1 MTVREYL
8 DQAIAEGRTIEI
20 EYVKYDGTYSKR
32 KVSNLSYS
40 DEFGSDY
47 IAGHCHLRDAD
58 RTFKISR
65 IRKIDGKSFSTMSGD
80 ISSGKNAYSGKSAY
94 EGSFSRSSSTPSS
107 YSSSSGSA
115 YKSSGYSSSYQPRS
129 TYTSSTPKKSEGC
142 YIATMAYGDYDH
154 PQVMVLRRFR
164 DENLLPTVAGR
175 LFVKFYYWISPK
187 LVSVLSGHERIN
199 RAIQH
204 ILDSFVDY
212 LNRRA

>member
-1 MTVREYL
+1 MTIREYL
-8 DQAIAEGRTIEI
+8 DRAIAEGRTIEI
-20 EYVKYDGTYSKR
+20 EYVKYDGTYSTR

-65 IRKIDGKSFSTMSGD
+65 IRKIDGKSFLTMSG
-80 ISSGKNAYSGKSAY
+80 ISSGKSAY
-94 EGSFSRSSSTPSS
+94 NGKSAYVGQSSTSLSTPSS

-115 YKSSGYSSSYQPRS
+115 YKQSGYSSSYQPRS

-142 YIATMAYGDYDH
+142 YIATMAYGDYNH

-164 DENLLPTVAGR
+164 DEMLLSSATGR

-187 LVSVLSGHERIN
+187 LVRVLSGHERIN
-199 RAIQH
+199 LAIRH
-204 ILDSFVDY
+204 ILDFFVDY
-212 LNRRA
+212 LNRKA